1 MGWPAEQTTGVVLA
15 GGRSTRMGGRNKAFA
30 AVGGEP
36 IVARALRV
44 LRSLFAEVVIATN
57 DPERYRDL
65 DAAVV
70 ADAFPGRGPLAGL
83 HAAMGVA
90 SHPWVFVAAC
100 DMPGLDARTIRFLLD
115 RAGDADAVVPCWEG
129 DIEPLHAAYAV
140 RTRPVAERCLRDGR
154 PAMRD
159 FLPELRVTYV
169 PEADLAL
176 VAGTAESFLN
186 VNTPEELA
194 AVGGRFE
201 GRDA

>member
-1 MGWPAEQTTGVVLA
+1 MGWPAEQTTGVLLA

-44 LRSLFAEVVIATN
+44 LRSLFSDIVIATN
-57 DPERYRDL
+57 DVDRYRDFG
-65 DAAVV
+65 ATIV
-70 ADAFPGRGPLAGL
+70 ADVFPGRGPLAGV
-83 HAAMGVA
+83 HAAMGIA
-90 SHPWVFVAAC
+90 SQPYVFVAAC
-100 DMPGLDARTIRFLLD
+100 DMPGLDERAIRFLLAQ
-115 RAGDADAVVPCWEG
+115 AGDTDAVVPRWEG

-140 RTRPVAERCLRDGR
+140 GTRPIAEACLREGR
-154 PAMRD
+154 AAMRD
-159 FLPELRVTYV
+159 FLPKLRVTYV
-169 PEADLAL
+169 PETDLAQ

-201 GRDA
+201 GRDG